1 MICLCFSWHIR
12 LSDSRYE
19 SNKPHHAWTV
29 TGVEIDVDSE
39 NDIDV
44 SVDVSVDVNVDDLT
58 KELIDWNDRS
68 NLSAMISV
76 EVWSVLFKNKA

>member
-1 MICLCFSWHIR
+1 MLN
-12 LSDSRYE
+12 SRYKF
-19 SNKPHHAWTV
+19 NKSHHAWTV
-29 TGVEIDVDSE
+29 TEVEIDIDSE
-39 NDIDV
+39 NNIDV

-68 NLSAMISV
+68 NLSVMISV